1 MAKQYA
7 YAVWTNT
14 DLTEG
19 RGYEYP
25 LSICQL
31 ESTARRHAKSRYV
44 QGCDC
49 PITKVRIFTYN
60 YKTYGPICI
69 TQPSKED
76 FAEEEKLQKEREKKE
91 KMLILIEKARSLG
104 FTDEEIEFL
113 KEK

>member
-7 YAVWTNT
+7 YVVWSNT

-31 ESTARRHAKSRYV
+31 ESTARRRAKGKYV
-44 QGCDC
+44 QGLDC
-49 PITKVRIFTYN
+49 PITKERIFTYK
-60 YKTYGPICI
+60 YKNYGPIHLA
-69 TQPSKED
+69 QPSKED
-76 FAEEEKLQKEREKKE
+76 FAEEEKLQKEYEKKE
-91 KMLILIEKARSLG
+91 KMLVLIEKARSLG
-104 FTDEEIEFL
+104 FTDEEIVLL

>member
-1 MAKQYA
+1 
-7 YAVWTNT
+7 
-14 DLTEG
+14 
-19 RGYEYP
+19 
-25 LSICQL
+25 
-31 ESTARRHAKSRYV
+31 
-44 QGCDC
+44 
-49 PITKVRIFTYN
+49 VRIFTYN